1 MRVGPL
7 AVTYV
12 AGSRRDVMAMGR
24 KVGRGEAG
32 MVSLVALYTSVSGL
46 WADCWP
52 CLQSD
57 THSHRNGTV
66 LVLHMRLAD
75 SHGGLARRVFHT
87 CLLECDLRD
96 CPCQPGP
103 PQEPGGHSR
112 GNTAT
117 RVS

>member
-52 CLQSD
+52 CLRSD

-66 LVLHMRLAD
+66 LVLHMRLVD
-75 SHGGLARRVFHT
+75 SHGGLARRVFPH
-87 CLLECDLRD
+87 L
-96 CPCQPGP
+96 
-103 PQEPGGHSR
+103 SF
-112 GNTAT
+112 
-117 RVS
+117 RV